1 MTTPKTTPS
10 RRKRRTAGRPDQ
22 RNSVGGDRIVEAA
35 LELLKTTSPDKLTV
49 VEVAAHARVDPALV
63 RYYFGDKKGVLHAA
77 AKRLLDQVQDR
88 GQVLLAGE
96 GTFEQ
101 RVRQRLEALIGALE
115 DHPRFMQ
122 LVIQEVY
129 AVDADSAP
137 DAVKDL
143 QTVADRGLALTR
155 ALLGAPG
162 DTKLQDVDARYL
174 HIAILGLCTFFM
186 EAKPLLRVLF
196 ESDYEEDGTT
206 SAYIGFVTGLLTR
219 GLQATP
225 GAGA

>member
-1 MTTPKTTPS
+1 M
-10 RRKRRTAGRPDQ
+10 
-22 RNSVGGDRIVEAA
+22 
-35 LELLKTTSPDKLTV
+35 

-143 QTVADRGLALTR
+143 QTVADRGLAGRVGDAEWAAVCR
-155 ALLGAPG
+155 AVEAGIARDGIEPAVVEGVRQISDLL
-162 DTKLQDVDARYL
+162 AR
-174 HIAILGLCTFFM
+174 HFPA
-186 EAKPLLRVLF
+186 
-196 ESDYEEDGTT
+196 D
-206 SAYIGFVTGLLTR
+206 
-219 GLQATP
+219 
-225 GAGA
+225 GAGRDELPDRPVVL